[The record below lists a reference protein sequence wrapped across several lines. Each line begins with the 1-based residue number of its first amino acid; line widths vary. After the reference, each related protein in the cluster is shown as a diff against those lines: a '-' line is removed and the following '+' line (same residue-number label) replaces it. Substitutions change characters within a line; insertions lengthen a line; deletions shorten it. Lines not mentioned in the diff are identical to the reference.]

1 MNIFAGKHILI
12 GVTGSIAAYKSC
24 DLVSTLVKEGAHP
37 TVVMTRS
44 ARRFVQ
50 PLSFE
55 SLTGEPVITSLWKR
69 TKVYPRTV
77 HISLAQSI
85 DCALIAPASANIIA
99 KLRCGICDDALSCIL
114 CACTKPLIIAPAMND
129 QMYTNPATQE
139 NIAVL
144 KNRGVTFIDPADG
157 RLACGTVG
165 KGRLADNEIIL
176 QTLAGVLSSQC

>member
-1 MNIFAGKHILI
+1 MSSAFAKKHILV
-12 GVTGSIAAYKSC
+12 GVTGSIAAYKAC
-24 DLVSTLVKEGAHP
+24 DLVSRLVEMQAHT

-44 ARRFVQ
+44 AMRFVR

-69 TKVYPRTV
+69 TKEYRRTV

-99 KLRCGICDDALSCIL
+99 KLRIGICDDALSCIM
-114 CACTKPLIIAPAMND
+114 CACKKPVIIAPAMND

-139 NIAVL
+139 NIEIL
-144 KNRGVTFIDPADG
+144 KGRGVTFIDPAEG
-157 RLACGTVG
+157 RLACGTTG
-165 KGRLADNEIIL
+165 KGRLADVDCIL
-176 QTLAGVLSSQC
+176 QTLISVLSR